1 MMAARIK
8 KGDTVVVLAGK
19 DKGKRGQVT
28 EVLTRLDK
36 VIVEGI
42 NSVITHKKQT
52 KDSAG
57 GRIPKNA
64 PVHVSNVALLD
75 PKNDVATRVG
85 FSIKDGKKV
94 RVAKKSGRYRCNY
107 RPRLEKLY
115 NDEFRSSLKDQF
127 NYKNA

>member
-8 KGDTVVVLAGK
+8 KGDTVIVLAGK

-28 EVLTRLDK
+28 EVITRSDK
-36 VIVEGI
+36 VVVEGI

-57 GRIPKNA
+57 GRVPKNA
-64 PVHVSNVALLD
+64 PVHLSNVALLD

-85 FSIKDGKKV
+85 FIVKDGKKV
-94 RVAKKSGRYRCNY
+94 RVAKKSG
-107 RPRLEKLY
+107 
-115 NDEFRSSLKDQF
+115 EFIDG
-127 NYKNA
+127 

>member
-8 KGDTVVVLAGK
+8 KGDTVIVLAGK
-19 DKGKRGQVT
+19 DKGKRGQIT
-28 EVLTRLDK
+28 EVLTRVNK
-36 VIVEGI
+36 VVVEGI

-64 PVHVSNVALLD
+64 PVHLSNVALID

-85 FSIKDGKKV
+85 FTIKDGKKV
-94 RVAKKSGRYRCNY
+94 RVAKKSG
-107 RPRLEKLY
+107 EVI
-115 NDEFRSSLKDQF
+115 DG
-127 NYKNA
+127 

>member
-8 KGDTVVVLAGK
+8 KGDTVLVLAGK

-28 EVLTRLDK
+28 EVLTKLDK
-36 VIVEGI
+36 VVVEGV
-42 NSVITHKKQT
+42 NSMITHKKQT

-75 PKNDVATRVG
+75 PKKDVATRVS
-85 FSIKDGKKV
+85 FIIKDGKKV
-94 RVAKKSGRYRCNY
+94 RVAKKSGEV
-107 RPRLEKLY
+107 L
-115 NDEFRSSLKDQF
+115 DG
-127 NYKNA
+127 

>member
-8 KGDTVVVLAGK
+8 KGDTVIVLAGK

-28 EVLTRLDK
+28 EVITRLDK
-36 VIVEGI
+36 VVVEGI

-64 PVHVSNVALLD
+64 PVHLSNVALLD
-75 PKNDVATRVG
+75 PRNDVATRVG
-85 FSIKDGKKV
+85 FIVKEGKKV
-94 RVAKKSGRYRCNY
+94 RVAKKSG
-107 RPRLEKLY
+107 EII
-115 NDEFRSSLKDQF
+115 DG
-127 NYKNA
+127 